1 MWSISTSY
9 FSTPILVI
17 LHKVLV
23 TLPKSVDKIGQIGQM
38 PPICP
43 AFCPILSSLRALR
56 AENTLWKSS
65 LDKWKILS
73 SNLSNGSQPWC
84 DAISTSVEDPK
95 LDKWTKFWPFIL
107 YIFFFFGFYLY
118 KNKVKFCPFVQ
129 HPWFYWI
136 MREIF
141 VQLSSKFCPLLINLS
156 NTPDFTGFYTRYFLI
171 FSYAYHYISSNMMLF
186 WPLISSTN
194 PVKSGAVDK
203 ILTVC
208 PNCPDLGHFHPFS
221 CPNCPIWGFWWEFD
235 EKMHD
240 WFVQSWDMLSNPL
253 SIHLSNPLSTTIQN
267 SRKKVITCTTKWL
280 NSPN

>member
-1 MWSISTSY
+1 M
-9 FSTPILVI
+9 L
-17 LHKVLV
+17 
-23 TLPKSVDKIGQIGQM
+23 
-38 PPICP
+38 PICP
-43 AFCPILSSLRALR
+43 AFCPILSSLRASR

-84 DAISTSVEDPK
+84 DTISTSVEDPK

-118 KNKVKFCPFVQ
+118 KNRTKFCPFVQ

-141 VQLSSKFCPLLINLS
+141 VQLSSKFCPLLIILS
-156 NTPDFTGFYTRYFLI
+156 NTPGFAGFLTLHFLI
-171 FSYAYHYISSNMMLF
+171 FSCCYRNISSKITRF
-186 WPLISSTN
+186 WPPISSTN

-221 CPNCPIWGFWWEFD
+221 CPILSNHGIRLEFD
-235 EKMHD
+235 EKYVD
-240 WFVQSWDMLSNPL
+240 RLSSCKAICPITHSL
-253 SIHLSNPLSTTIQN
+253 SQIQE
-267 SRKKVITCTTKWL
+267 SRF
-280 NSPN
+280 